1 MSNNF
6 ENELNK
12 FYSERLKKKNEMGR
26 SQTMNKRNEKK
37 SNAIIYLMRLYA
49 IIYLMRLY
57 AIIYLTKLWYRKIKV
72 KHCIPQFNEC
82 HCIHYKI

>member
-1 MSNNF
+1 MSNHF

-12 FYSERLKKKNEMGR
+12 FYPERLKKKNELGR

-37 SNAIIYLMRLYA
+37 SNAIIYL
-49 IIYLMRLY
+49 
-57 AIIYLTKLWYRKIKV
+57 TKLWYRKINV

-82 HCIHYKI
+82 HCTL